1 MNLIINKIVKSQKNN
16 FLKYFLDSIYFSII
30 LERFKKKNLKNLSYY
45 IFFIFCIVYNAL
57 LKLFLYKMFVK

>member
-30 LERFKKKNLKNLSYY
+30 LERFKKKNLSYY